1 VRADDAYDERMT
13 QAWWTAGLTGR
24 KLPDLKTLLSKR
36 QREAMNLAQMKTA
49 VAGIAAVY
57 KLPLRKGKKKK
68 GKKR

>member
-1 VRADDAYDERMT
+1 MT

-36 QREAMNLAQMKTA
+36 QREVMNTAQMKTTVQA
-49 VAGIAAVY
+49 IAEAY
-57 KLPLRKGKKKK
+57 KLKLRKGKKQK